1 MCYYIDKKK
10 YFECEVF
17 NVLEGLDFGSIIV
30 TLDYYIRK
38 IMALL
43 DDLLL
48 MFGGSSA
55 TPEEGTDATDT
66 IV

>member
-1 MCYYIDKKK
+1 M
-10 YFECEVF
+10 
-17 NVLEGLDFGSIIV
+17 EGLDFSKIII

-48 MFGGSSA
+48 MFGNSSA
-55 TPEEGTDATDT
+55 TPEDGADVTDT

>member
-1 MCYYIDKKK
+1 M
-10 YFECEVF
+10 
-17 NVLEGLDFGSIIV
+17 LEGLDFSSIII

-38 IMALL
+38 IMAIL

-55 TPEEGTDATDT
+55 VTPEDSSDVSDE

>member
-1 MCYYIDKKK
+1 M
-10 YFECEVF
+10 E
-17 NVLEGLDFGSIIV
+17 LDFSSIII

-38 IMALL
+38 IMAIL

-48 MFGGSSA
+48 MFGSTPTTPETEE
-55 TPEEGTDATDT
+55 TPEE

>member
-1 MCYYIDKKK
+1 M
-10 YFECEVF
+10 
-17 NVLEGLDFGSIIV
+17 LEGLDFGSIIV

-48 MFGGSSA
+48 MFGGSST
-55 TPEEGTDATDT
+55 TPEEGADATDT